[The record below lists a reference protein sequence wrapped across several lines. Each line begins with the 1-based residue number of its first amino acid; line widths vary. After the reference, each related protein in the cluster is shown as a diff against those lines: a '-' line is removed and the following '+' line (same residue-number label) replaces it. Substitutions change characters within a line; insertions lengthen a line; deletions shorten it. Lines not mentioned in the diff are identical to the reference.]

1 MPVSFHLRPAEAG
14 DFEPILALWVA
25 TWAETFPDIDFASRA
40 DWLRDHLE
48 TIAHGGGIIL
58 LAEDE
63 NRQALGVATVDPRRN
78 LLEQIAVAPQAKGTG
93 VAGLLLAEARRQCP
107 GPLELDVNQDNA
119 RALRFYEKEGFVKI
133 AAGSNPK
140 SGRKTWSLRF
150 AGTRD

>member
-1 MPVSFHLRPAEAG
+1 MPLSFHLRPAEAG

-40 DWLRDHLE
+40 GWLRDHLE
-48 TIAHGGGIIL
+48 TMSRGGIVL
-58 LAEDE
+58 LAEDDSH
-63 NRQALGVATVDPRRN
+63 QALGMATVDPRRN

-93 VAGLLLAEARRQCP
+93 IASLLLAEARRQCP

-119 RALRFYEKEGFVKI
+119 RALRFYEREGFVKI

-140 SGRKTWSLRF
+140 SGRSTWSLRF
-150 AGTRD
+150 AGTPD